1 MLSIRLNIKLL
12 AESLAMRDNY
22 YQMKKVLA
30 VILFIPVV
38 IAGGISL
45 SVITHNMQA
54 SSIKKQFGRWS
65 HPPGTTMVREVCEV
79 DNNVYGTGNQ
89 CDIFCYELR
98 SFNGNIK
105 NLQQFYANKTFIL
118 NGEKIKITPVPLT
131 RDSMSQ
137 TDFDWLN
144 DINQWITAKELEN
157 PHLYVVY
164 IDDGGHSSLLD
175 YRCY

>member
-1 MLSIRLNIKLL
+1 
-12 AESLAMRDNY
+12 
-22 YQMKKVLA
+22 MKKVLA
-30 VILFIPVV
+30 VVLFILFIPVV
-38 IAGGISL
+38 IVGGVGL
-45 SVITHNMQA
+45 SVLTHNMQA
-54 SSIKKQFGRWS
+54 GHTKKQFDGWS
-65 HPPGTTMVREVCEV
+65 HPLGTTMVREVCEV

-118 NGEKIKITPVPLT
+118 NGEKIKITPVPLG
-131 RDSMSQ
+131 RDSMGS
-137 TDFDWLN
+137 TDFYWLN
-144 DINQWITAKELEN
+144 SINHWITEKELQD

-164 IDDGGHSSLLD
+164 IDDGGNSPLLD